1 MTRDR
6 SLTIRIIVQFALA
19 ALFLAVAV
27 VTVIEP
33 EWIEVVFGIDP
44 DRGSGALEW
53 VIVLAL
59 GVLAVVAAGFGAR
72 TVIQRRRIGH
82 A

>member
-72 TVIQRRRIGH
+72 TVIRRRRIGH

>member
-59 GVLAVVAAGFGAR
+59 GVLAVVAAGLGAR
-72 TVIQRRRIGH
+72 TVIRRRRIGH